1 MAVIQSSL
9 SDTSHPHKLIV
20 LGKPGAGKSTLT
32 HRLSSELGLRLI
44 SIGNIARVEA
54 EEGTELGL
62 RATPY
67 LMNMLLPA
75 ELVREILARELSD
88 PSVRENGFLLD
99 WTPRSIDDLENIC
112 SIFTDYRMVPELT
125 AIYVQVS
132 DAVVKERIL
141 QHRAV
146 LEKRISDT
154 EEIVDE
160 RLRQFAGT
168 APQIIDHIRQAGIK
182 YRTIDGEKEHET
194 VFQSFLDCLNPV
206 TELESYRLR
215 S

>member
-1 MAVIQSSL
+1 
-9 SDTSHPHKLIV
+9 LI
-20 LGKPGAGKSTLT
+20 A
-32 HRLSSELGLRLI
+32 
-44 SIGNIARVEA
+44 IGNIARIEA
-54 EEGTELGL
+54 AEGTELGL
-62 RATPY
+62 RAAPH

-75 ELVREILARELSD
+75 ELVGELLTRELTD
-88 PSVRENGFLLD
+88 PRVREKGFLLD
-99 WTPRSIDDLENIC
+99 WTPRSLDDLENLC
-112 SIFTDYRMVPELT
+112 SVFADYQMVPEL

-160 RLRQFAGT
+160 RLRQFAVT
-168 APQIIDHIRQAGIK
+168 APKIIDRIRQAGIK

-194 VFQSFLDCLNPV
+194 VFQSFLDCLKPG
-206 TELESYRLR
+206 Y
-215 S
+215 